1 MGAVCAGPLVDEVM
15 LAETDAASLYNE
27 LCCAAGLYRSIY
39 SQLYKLS
46 NACHQ
51 DRLVHIHTGLSDL
64 AQRRSAAL
72 VVVSIKIY
80 IKKRKTLLVLRTNM
94 LLLPMSLELLC
105 GPIYLY
111 CTGTVFF

>member
-1 MGAVCAGPLVDEVM
+1 MRGPLVDEVM
-15 LAETDAASLYNE
+15 LAETDAAPLYNE

-72 VVVSIKIY
+72 VVVSIK
-80 IKKRKTLLVLRTNM
+80 KRKTLLVLRTNM